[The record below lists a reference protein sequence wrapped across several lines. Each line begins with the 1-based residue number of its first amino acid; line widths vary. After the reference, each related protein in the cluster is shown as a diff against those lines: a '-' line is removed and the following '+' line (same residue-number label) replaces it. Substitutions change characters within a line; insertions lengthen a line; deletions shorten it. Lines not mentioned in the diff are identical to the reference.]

1 MDLKEISNRKKYEI
15 LANIDWL
22 IDKKKTFFLGLKLIK
37 VRFLSNIQN
46 N

>member
-22 IDKKKTFFLGLKLIK
+22 IDKKK
-37 VRFLSNIQN
+37 RFS
-46 N
+46 